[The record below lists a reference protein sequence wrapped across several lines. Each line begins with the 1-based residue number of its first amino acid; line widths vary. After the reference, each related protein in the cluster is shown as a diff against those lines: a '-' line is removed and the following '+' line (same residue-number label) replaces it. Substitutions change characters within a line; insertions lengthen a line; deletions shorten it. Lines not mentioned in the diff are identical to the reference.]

1 MSATTSN
8 ATVGQSSHVSA
19 LAATVA
25 LAAIVAF
32 GATAAALSQGAAS
45 SSVAQPVAAAAAVT
59 SATMPG
65 PRTAAQKRLVSG
77 LSAQTG
83 ESYPDYG
90 QRISGLA
97 DRISVGRVSRM
108 APRPQ

>member
-59 SATMPG
+59 SATMSYPDY
-65 PRTAAQKRLVSG
+65 AQRISG